1 MKESEEKSKE
11 PKKYFIPVDGK
22 YYETTKE
29 VYEVYYQMERRERY
43 LEERDI
49 KKGVQTFSDISDSN
63 YSADEIIEDSN
74 VDVGDTAITNILI
87 ETVLETIMT
96 LDEEE
101 KWLIQELFFYGKS
114 EVVLAQETGIA
125 RTTLQS
131 KKYKAFEKIKKIMK
145 I

>member
-1 MKESEEKSKE
+1 MNQLDDQNKEQRR
-11 PKKYFIPVDGK
+11 YFIPVDGK

-63 YSADEIIEDSN
+63 YSADEIIEDTN